1 MYLFSKFKKKKKNT
15 HSFKLLQKAKSNE
28 WSYEKS
34 DFFFFRGKRQKF
46 PSEDGET
53 VILFFNRMLAPERS

>member
-1 MYLFSKFKKKKKNT
+1 MNGLMKNPI
-15 HSFKLLQKAKSNE
+15 S
-28 WSYEKS
+28 
-34 DFFFFRGKRQKF
+34 FFFRGKRQKF